1 MLTLLAPAK
10 LNLTLEVLAERP
22 DGFHE
27 IRSVIQTI
35 DLCDSLRFQLGQS
48 LTFKCDEPKWLP
60 EKSLVSK
67 AASLLQETTKTPK
80 GATIEVNKRI
90 PLMSGLGGD
99 SSDAAAILRGL
110 NQLWNL
116 ELPLPELVKLASQ
129 LGSDVAFF
137 LYGGTALVR
146 GRGEIVTPLPPLP
159 HTWVALV
166 IPPVPRIPGK
176 TEQLY
181 ASLKPN
187 HYTPGE
193 ITDRLAALLTERS
206 LKGRSPFKPNTSP
219 SPLKERERLL
229 GNIFNVFESVASDM
243 FDRLGEYREQ
253 FLKAGADCV
262 HLAGSGPA
270 LFTLIK
276 DKVQANKIHESLQ
289 RQGLEA
295 YLVETLTSTN
305 RVE

>member
-35 DLCDSLRFQLGQS
+35 NLCDSLRFQLGQS
-48 LTFKCDEPKWLP
+48 LTFKCDEPKWLS

-67 AASLLQETTKTPK
+67 AASLLQETTRAPK

-116 ELPLPELVKLASQ
+116 GLPLPELVKLASQ
-129 LGSDVAFF
+129 LGSDIAFF
-137 LYGGTALVR
+137 LYGGTALAK
-146 GRGEIVTPLPPLP
+146 GRGEIITPLPSP
-159 HTWVALV
+159 TRKWVVL
-166 IPPVPRIPGK
+166 IDPPVPEIPNK
-176 TEQLY
+176 TGRLY
-181 ASLKPN
+181 AAIKSE
-187 HYTPGE
+187 HYTKGQ
-193 ITDRLAALLTERS
+193 ITDRLLATLNSGGEVT
-206 LKGRSPFKPNTSP
+206 P
-219 SPLKERERLL
+219 SML
-229 GNIFNVFESVASDM
+229 FNVFESVAWDM
-243 FDRLGEYREQ
+243 LNQLSEYREQ
-253 FLKAGADCV
+253 FLKAGADYV

-276 DKVQANKIHESLQ
+276 DKIQADKIHESLQ

-295 YLVETLTSTN
+295 YLVETLAFTN
-305 RVE
+305 QVE